1 MLNSSVY
8 ICARVWVSARLSV
21 WRLLDVGGP
30 PQHNTT
36 PTPPEGA
43 RMLEPSATV
52 ISLKLTLPLRR
63 TTAQQI
69 MKKCREEETSRCLL
83 SLSHGFW
90 NVPPVW
96 SGTALLF
103 PLQPFIKRN
112 GLLNRVLC
120 RADLF
125 MFLFPRLLPKGSY

>member
-1 MLNSSVY
+1 
-8 ICARVWVSARLSV
+8 
-21 WRLLDVGGP
+21 
-30 PQHNTT
+30 
-36 PTPPEGA
+36 
-43 RMLEPSATV
+43 MLEQSATV

-63 TTAQQI
+63 TTAQQT
-69 MKKCREEETSRCLL
+69 MKERREEETSRRLPFPE
-83 SLSHGFW
+83 SR
-90 NVPPVW
+90 VVERPAPVW

-125 MFLFPRLLPKGSY
+125 MFLFSPLLPKGSY

>member
-8 ICARVWVSARLSV
+8 ICARMC
-21 WRLLDVGGP
+21 VGVCMFVYLEASRCRRP
-30 PQHNTT
+30 PSTQHNPT

-52 ISLKLTLPLRR
+52 ISLKLTLPLTR

-69 MKKCREEETSRCLL
+69 MKKCRGEETSRCLL
-83 SLSHGFW
+83 FPESRVLER
-90 NVPPVW
+90 PAPVW

-125 MFLFPRLLPKGSY
+125 MFLFSPSPS